1 MGVLVIIFR
10 FTDVRKMRLAVKL
23 CVILVILASIC
34 EVNDAKKRGGSR
46 PSSSSSGSRPSSGS
60 SIKTRITNAFKPKKR
75 PSGSSSGSPPKPKSK
90 LKSRL
95 KKAAPVG
102 VGAYA
107 GYKVAKLAGKFSRPG
122 FGNSYGYKFNDW
134 NDWREAD
141 GFLCRSNKDCQWID
155 DNLNCEDYEL
165 DFTPLAGWFGG
176 DVISIRG
183 ECNCEQ
189 GLFWNDDDL
198 SCDRPHP
205 ISGIGAIVGIAIA
218 FSIMLCCCCGV
229 CFLVKKSLFS

>member
-1 MGVLVIIFR
+1 
-10 FTDVRKMRLAVKL
+10 MRLAVKI

-34 EVNDAKKRGGSR
+34 EVNHAKKRKGGSSSSR
-46 PSSSSSGSRPSSGS
+46 PSSSSSGSRPSSSSGS
-60 SIKTRITNAFKPKKR
+60 SLKTRITNAFKPKKR

-95 KKAAPVG
+95 KKAALVG
-102 VGAYA
+102 VGVYA
-107 GYKVAKLAGKFSRPG
+107 GYKVAKLASKFSSRG
-122 FGNSYGYKFNDW
+122 SGWGNSYKYNDW

-165 DFTPLAGWFGG
+165 EFTPLAGWFGG
-176 DVISIRG
+176 DTISIRG
-183 ECNCEQ
+183 ECTCEQ

-198 SCDRPHP
+198 SCDRRSP
-205 ISGIGAIVGIAIA
+205 ISGIGAIIGIAIA
-218 FSIMLCCCCGV
+218 ISIMLCCCCGV
-229 CFLVKKSLFS
+229 CFLVKKSFFS